1 MTISNDRLKSY
12 EALITVFRKLLA
24 PVPPFFKRDIERYLN
39 EIDSLIQASRAPR
52 FMIFGQRGAGKSA
65 LINAIFGAEVAEVGH
80 VRPQTAESKWFEYE
94 KEGKIL
100 EILDTRGLQE
110 PSKTKELG
118 KASSNLPEK
127 TILDAARKTCPDVAL
142 FLCKA
147 EQVNAGIDEVL
158 DSAEKILKEIKGIRQ
173 RNLRLIGVVT
183 KCDQLAP
190 QRLQQ
195 LPTDNA
201 HKNKNINDAV
211 VDLTKHISSRES
223 LRNGLVEVIPTVALA
238 EYQEDGTIEGDL
250 RWNIDR
256 LLAVLSE
263 QVPREAKNEMVR
275 ISKIKIYQ
283 TSVARTIVYSRVNV
297 AGVLAAAPIPGPNG
311 LIVSLLQTAM
321 IAEISYISGST
332 FPLEDVGNFLTN
344 LGVKGST
351 GIFAGGLAGELA
363 DLSWENLPG
372 FIAQYLPELIAEGIP
387 DYLAGSLLSLLP
399 GLGSLIA
406 GWGAAKAT
414 EKLGEAAIAYFI
426 DKSPIEEV
434 KPQLGFNGA

>member
-1 MTISNDRLKSY
+1 
-12 EALITVFRKLLA
+12 
-24 PVPPFFKRDIERYLN
+24 
-39 EIDSLIQASRAPR
+39 
-52 FMIFGQRGAGKSA
+52 MIFGQCKAGKSS
-65 LINAIFGAEVAEVGH
+65 LINAIFGAEVAEVAD

-147 EQVNAGIDEVL
+147 EQVNAGIDGVL
-158 DSAEKILKEIKGIRQ
+158 DSAEKILKEIKGIHQ

-190 QRLQQ
+190 QGLRQ

-211 VDLTKHISSRES
+211 VYLTKHISSRES

-238 EYQEDGTIEGDL
+238 GYQEDGTIEEDL

-256 LLAVLSE
+256 LLGVLSE
-263 QVPREAKNEMVR
+263 QVPREAKNEMAR
-275 ISKIKIYQ
+275 LAKITRYQ
-283 TSVARTIVYSRVNV
+283 KSVARTIVCSRRDA
-297 AGVLAAAPIPGPNG
+297 AGVLAAAPIPIPNS
-311 LIVSLLQTAM
+311 LIVGLMQLAMVTEIVYITGDDFSLA
-321 IAEISYISGST
+321 S
-332 FPLEDVGNFLTN
+332 VGNFLAN

-351 GIFAGGLAGELA
+351 GIVAGGLAGGLA
-363 DLSWENLPG
+363 DFSWENLPG
-372 FIAQYLPELIAEGIP
+372 LVAQYLPELVADGLNEHLAE
-387 DYLAGSLLSLLP
+387 SLLGLLP
-399 GLGSLIA
+399 GLGVVIA

-414 EKLGEAAIAYFI
+414 ERLGEAAIAYFI
-426 DKSPIEEV
+426 DKTSIEEV
-434 KPQLGFNGA
+434 KQQFGFNVV